1 MQAIPLPG
9 QAHHLYSAREGKP
22 DQPLTRQRENN
33 CFSSIQQRCVRAGR
47 ANDPWASH
55 KSEIIG
61 SQGRAVNIHH
71 GGAGAAAAAGLELPR
86 PGWELPGTM
95 MSGTSTGRRSL
106 ASLTWNHTLTLNCQ
120 PRIEMCLSNHYSNT
134 QHTGYSPPPPLPPPP
149 PQFIYLFLYLF
160 ICLFV
165 FLGKIKQYKKLLLW
179 GPGMACACC
188 LAIEYSNLRTTA
200 TKKI

>member
-1 MQAIPLPG
+1 M
-9 QAHHLYSAREGKP
+9 
-22 DQPLTRQRENN
+22 
-33 CFSSIQQRCVRAGR
+33 RAGR
-47 ANDPWASH
+47 ASDPWASH

-120 PRIEMCLSNHYSNT
+120 PPTEMCLSNHYSNT
-134 QHTGYSPPPPLPPPP
+134 RGIPPPAPPPIYLFISL
-149 PQFIYLFLYLF
+149 FIYLLVCFP
-160 ICLFV
+160 
-165 FLGKIKQYKKLLLW
+165 GKKIRQYKKLLLW
-179 GPGMACACC
+179 GPGRAYACC
-188 LAIEYSNLRTTA
+188 LAIEYSNLKTTT
-200 TKKI
+200 TKKSKN

>member
-22 DQPLTRQRENN
+22 DQTLTRQRENN
-33 CFSSIQQRCVRAGR
+33 RFGSIQQRCVRAGR
-47 ANDPWASH
+47 ASDPWASH

-106 ASLTWNHTLTLNCQ
+106 ASLTWNHTLTLSCQ
-120 PRIEMCLSNHYSNT
+120 PRIEMCLSLIIIATRGVFFFPSFFFFFPP
-134 QHTGYSPPPPLPPPP
+134 SPPTPAP
-149 PQFIYLFLYLF
+149 LYLF
-160 ICLFV
+160 ISLFIIRLLV
-165 FLGKIKQYKKLLLW
+165 FLGKIRLHKKLLLW

-188 LAIEYSNLRTTA
+188 LAVEYSN
-200 TKKI
+200 